1 MKESGCHKGTKNG
14 RHKKIMCVETGEVFD
29 YIALAQ
35 EKYNVKSA
43 ASFSIAIDN
52 PNRTAAGLHW
62 VSVNQ

>member
-1 MKESGCHKGTKNG
+1 
-14 RHKKIMCVETGEVFD
+14 MCVETGEVFD
-29 YIALAQ
+29 YITLAQ
-35 EKYNVKSA
+35 EKYNVKYA